1 MAPKLSDLLF
11 SEGLLTPQQLEEALQ
26 SQVIYGG
33 RLGTNLVEMNMV
45 KETDV
50 IRCLSKL
57 LERPFVSAEQLMSVP
72 PGIIELI
79 PKEVAEKFK
88 IIPVSLEKR
97 RLTVAMLQPS
107 DLAAIDAISFMT
119 GYTILPVVSSE
130 LRILQAL
137 ENYYGIKR
145 EIRFINLSGVS
156 GSRSRS
162 DVPPDPVI
170 KEEVVPDWFDH
181 LNTSPVVVPEV
192 HGTYGDRSD
201 SMSPERNRTVITEIQ
216 ESDPGLIDIFE
227 EAENP
232 GLDECPPEQL
242 PTAVHSG
249 QLDPLS
255 QEVPGSVLT
264 VTSER
269 DAIAKAVADYIYQ
282 NAENI
287 ALFMV
292 QGGMAAGLKARIR
305 KKVVEGF
312 ESFQLPLDEL
322 SALKVVADTGNSY
335 IGPITETAGTQ
346 KLFAALGR
354 GVPAASTLL
363 IPLMMMGR
371 VVMIFYL
378 DAGKE
383 LAKDLESLQKTAD
396 LADLASDILQPLLLQ

>member
-11 SEGLLTPQQLEEALQ
+11 TEGLITPQQLEEALQ

-45 KETDV
+45 KETDI
-50 IRCLSKL
+50 IRCLSKQ

-72 PGIIELI
+72 PEIIQLI
-79 PKEVAEKFK
+79 PKQVAEKFR
-88 IIPVSLEKR
+88 IIPVILEKR

-119 GYTILPVVSSE
+119 GYTISPVVSSE

-137 ENYYGIKR
+137 EHYYGIKR

-156 GSRSRS
+156 GSRSRNDDPS
-162 DVPPDPVI
+162 DPVI
-170 KEEVVPDWFDH
+170 KEEIVPDWFDH
-181 LNTSPVVVPEV
+181 MYTSPVVEPEV
-192 HGTYGDRSD
+192 NVAYEDQTD
-201 SMSPERNRTVITEIQ
+201 SMSPERNRTLMPELH
-216 ESDPGLIDIFE
+216 EGEPGLIDILE

-232 GLDECPPEQL
+232 GLEERPAAHP
-242 PTAVHSG
+242 G
-249 QLDPLS
+249 QIEPLS
-255 QEVPGSVLT
+255 QEVPEPVLT
-264 VTSER
+264 VTRER
-269 DAIAKAVADYIYQ
+269 DAIAKAIADYIYQ
-282 NAENI
+282 NAESI

-292 QGGMAAGLKARIR
+292 KEDMAAGLKARIR
-305 KKVVEGF
+305 KTAVAGF

-322 SALKVVADTGNSY
+322 SALKAVADTGNSF
-335 IGPITETAGTQ
+335 IGPISESAGTQ

-354 GVPAASTLL
+354 EVPAASTLL

-383 LAKDLESLQKTAD
+383 LAKDLESLHNTAD